1 MLSFIEPLVPLLFV
15 MCAILNVSD
24 PIKFKAAVMFTV
36 ASYLNTVVT
45 FQEAS
50 WFYYAGAASIS
61 LLVYTFL
68 VSGSKWS
75 VLLTSIL
82 LCSTFVSLLGLVN
95 FSFYH
100 SAAFGNMVDQTV
112 IINTGLELAVLLT
125 MSTGILNGD
134 VTGTWGQFRKS
145 IILSL
150 SSSRSHLFNKAQTR

>member
-24 PIKFKAAVMFTV
+24 PIKFKAAVMFTA

-50 WFYYAGAASIS
+50 WFYYAGFSAIA

-68 VSGSKWS
+68 VSGSQWAR
-75 VLLTSIL
+75 LLTAIL

-95 FSFYH
+95 FNLYH
-100 SAAFGNMVDQTV
+100 FTSVGNMVDYTV
-112 IINTGLELAVLLT
+112 IIATILELAVLVV
-125 MSTGILNGD
+125 MSTGILNSD
-134 VTGTWGQFRKS
+134 TSDSLGQFRES
-145 IILSL
+145 LIRSL
-150 SSSRSHLFNKAQTR
+150 SNRRNHIFGETQTR